1 MNRCLLPILSTS
13 TGAGTRPISR
23 TEHDATGHALIY
35 LNGEADPARA
45 VDLAQGAPAATLI
58 E

>member
-1 MNRCLLPILSTS
+1 M
-13 TGAGTRPISR
+13 RPISR
-23 TEHDATGHALIY
+23 AEHDATGHALIY
-35 LNGEADPARA
+35 LNGAADPTRA